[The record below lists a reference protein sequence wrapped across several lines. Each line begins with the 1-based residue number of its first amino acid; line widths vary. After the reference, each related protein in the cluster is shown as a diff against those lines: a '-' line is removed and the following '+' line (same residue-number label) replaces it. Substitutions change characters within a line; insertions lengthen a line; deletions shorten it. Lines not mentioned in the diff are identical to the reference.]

1 MSGYT
6 KITESYSNVD
16 WGRINMLP
24 VEEFQDLEDCSMIF
38 VDNINTFYLLGAIY
52 DIRYM
57 HIKLYKFYFP
67 TDDSII
73 WELLTDQVIQIGSTF
88 IEGHQLCFFE
98 NKIYTMFSCNPG
110 SPYGAG
116 AIAVYFDINHP
127 ENGFVAL
134 PNQIPKY
141 GTPPDQFEFDGFF
154 VNYNNNLHFLGT
166 SVGYSSI
173 FAHYVLNIDGTWQ
186 KIEDSV
192 VYPGSHFANPSIR
205 PDSSHVVYNNKL
217 YMVIESEER
226 DSQQQ
231 LIFYSNLFY
240 WDEQTNEWTRESIL
254 PARDLY
260 QKSLFDLNDHLVFY
274 NPIISNLSYDP
285 ITLYQYDYSNEEWIE
300 LFDQTVTEY
309 NVFTNAPAV
318 LKDNRIYALNVQNG
332 FYYLYQDIITALK
345 RFERA
350 CISVPTDE
358 TVKRDGVPYVKYTN
372 KMVRKAWVWGSLTE
386 GQPNRWLLALDSADY
401 FVYHSR
407 TLPSGLPYDFYG
419 GSSVIFDGK
428 LHILGGRDN
437 PNKHFSFNGTTW
449 AEEST
454 LPFNLT
460 MDNRAVAY
468 DGKIHVLGW
477 KSGLDAHYSWDGTSW
492 EQESELPYNL
502 YGGCVATY
510 NNKIH
515 IIGGYDEWGYSKKHR
530 VWDGTSW
537 EEAIDAPYLIGQD
550 SLCVIFNGKLRIL
563 AGSSVAPYKK
573 DPGSAYYHYSWDDF
587 IWARELDLDFSQ
599 PSKAVVC
606 DNKLFIYEYNNYKS
620 YLNLNNVW
628 TKISTITPYNVEGT
642 SMINYHDQINLLGGD
657 QSRGQNVW
665 NATENRWQEIKLP
678 NLKDFYNGSAIIFDN
693 KIHILGGTVD
703 PRMHYSWDMDT
714 DTLIW
719 EEESRLPYDFNDG
732 SKSGSV
738 ASVIYDD
745 KIHIFGGRTAS
756 IRRNHY
762 SWDGTAWTAEE
773 LLPYTG
779 LAMGDAVIFRNQ
791 IHVLGIT
798 TPNQASSGPINII
811 NHFKWDD
818 HDPEH
823 PGWLFQ
829 SKIPSGIGS
838 NFRVVVWNDAIHIIG
853 KTKHYSW
860 TPETLTWKEE
870 STLPYEQPAEAIVVG
885 NYIRI
890 MGSELNESEAVNCY
904 YGKYVKDKF
913 TWTKYD
919 DLLVGYDSGSAVM
932 GRILYLLSGK
942 KSYNS
947 DVVQTTNDGKF
958 K

>member
-6 KITESYSNVD
+6 KIVD
-16 WGRINMLP
+16 HYEDVNSGRVTDSLISELTYMQGCSLS
-24 VEEFQDLEDCSMIF
+24 VFEDIF
-38 VDNINTFYLLGAIY
+38 YIY
-52 DIRYM
+52 GYDHNLNKHRFF
-57 HIKLYKFYFP
+57 KFYFINDESIKAEELETP
-67 TDDSII
+67 ASII
-73 WELLTDQVIQIGSTF
+73 QDLDQYAENCSKMCPF
-88 IEGHQLCFFE
+88 D
-98 NKIYTMFSCNPG
+98 NKIYALLRDNTTDDWLVC
-110 SPYGAG
+110 Y
-116 AIAVYFDINHP
+116 YDITASTWVLSNY
-127 ENGFVAL
+127 
-134 PNQIPKY
+134 QIPKY
-141 GTPPDQFEFDGFF
+141 EDGSFI
-154 VNYNNNLHFLGT
+154 L
-166 SVGYSSI
+166 
-173 FAHYVLNIDGTWQ
+173 
-186 KIEDSV
+186 
-192 VYPGSHFANPSIR
+192 PANGLMI
-205 PDSSHVVYNNKL
+205 VYNNELHFIGSYGNCIGCHFVLRSDGWEDTHDIFPPGYTFYANKDRSVLVIYNNTIYVGFDDGFNTDTKYLYYLDNSEWKL
-217 YMVIESEER
+217 DNHSLPGALLDINSELYIFNGSMIYYDAYAHRIPGSTKMTLLYKYDDNGWEDFFDITTQDEWAFLESP
-226 DSQQQ
+226 ST
-231 LIFYSNLFY
+231 I
-240 WDEQTNEWTRESIL
+240 
-254 PARDLY
+254 
-260 QKSLFDLNDHLVFY
+260 Y
-274 NPIISNLSYDP
+274 NN
-285 ITLYQYDYSNEEWIE
+285 
-300 LFDQTVTEY
+300 
-309 NVFTNAPAV
+309 
-318 LKDNRIYALNVQNG
+318 KIYAFNRLNG
-332 FYYLYQDIITALK
+332 FYYLYQNAITLLK

-372 KMVRKAWVWGSLTE
+372 KMVRKAWVWGSLVND
-386 GQPNRWLLALDSADY
+386 QPNKWLLALDSADY

-407 TLPSGLPYDFYG
+407 TLPSGLPYDFYS

-437 PNKHFSFNGTTW
+437 PNKHFSFNGTIWT
-449 AEEST
+449 EESE

-468 DGKIHVLGW
+468 DGKIQVLGW

-515 IIGGYDEWGYSKKHR
+515 IIGGYDEFGYSKKHR

-587 IWARELDLDFSQ
+587 IWTRELDLDFSQ

-606 DNKLFIYEYNNYKS
+606 DNKLYIYEYNNYKS
-620 YLNLNNVW
+620 YLSLNNVW
-628 TKISTITPYNVEGT
+628 TKISKVTPYNVEDA

-714 DTLIW
+714 ETLIW

-732 SKSGSV
+732 AKSGSV
-738 ASVIYDD
+738 ASVIYDN

-762 SWDGTAWTAEE
+762 SWDGTVWTAEE

-779 LAMGDAVIFRNQ
+779 LAMGDVVIFRNQ
-791 IHVLGIT
+791 MHVLGIT
-798 TPNQASSGPINII
+798 TPNQASSGPVNII

-829 SKIPSGIGS
+829 SEIPSDIGP

-904 YGKYVKDKF
+904 YGKYVKNKF

-919 DLLVGYDSGSAVM
+919 NLLVGYDSGSAVM

-947 DVVQTTNDGKF
+947 DVIQTTNDGKF

>member
-6 KITESYSNVD
+6 KIVEGYSEVG
-16 WGRINMLP
+16 WGRIFTGGSGFSS
-24 VEEFQDLEDCSMIF
+24 VAVSQMIE
-38 VDNINTFYLLGAIY
+38 VNDIFYILG
-52 DIRYM
+52 RELSTRQ
-57 HIKLYKFYFP
+57 IKFLKFYFYG
-67 TDDSII
+67 DDNSTKYE
-73 WELLTDQVIQIGSTF
+73 ELS
-88 IEGHQLCFFE
+88 
-98 NKIYTMFSCNPG
+98 
-110 SPYGAG
+110 
-116 AIAVYFDINHP
+116 
-127 ENGFVAL
+127 
-134 PNQIPKY
+134 
-141 GTPPDQFEFDGFF
+141 
-154 VNYNNNLHFLGT
+154 
-166 SVGYSSI
+166 
-173 FAHYVLNIDGTWQ
+173 
-186 KIEDSV
+186 
-192 VYPGSHFANPSIR
+192 NPSSLHDNISYNGERFIYFNGKIIAPIR
-205 PDSSHVVYNNKL
+205 YVDSNTYDLK
-217 YMVIESEER
+217 
-226 DSQQQ
+226 
-231 LIFYSNLFY
+231 YSIDCY
-240 WDEQTNEWTRESIL
+240 DISANEWTPLSSQLPYDEGGIFGIYKGELHYIL
-254 PARDLY
+254 GFYNKHYILKNNQWDEI
-260 QKSLFDLNDHLVFY
+260 NDHFPDEFSVGSVNSETSSLLEYNGVLYLTFIAIDPVSSEENGALAHWDESNLTWIIDCALPGDLDLLYKYLFNLNNHMVFY
-274 NPIISNLSYDP
+274 NGYDEG
-285 ITLYQYDYSNEEWIE
+285 TEHFYDTDLLYLYNESEKTWTKI
-300 LFDQTVTEY
+300 FDQSVVQPY
-309 NVFTNAPAV
+309 PYLFNGSPAV
-318 LKDNRIYALNVQNG
+318 IKDNMIYARNRGSG
-332 FYYLYQDIITALK
+332 FYYLYQDAITSLK

-428 LHILGGRDN
+428 LHILGGRNN
-437 PNKHFSFNGTTW
+437 PNKHFSFNGTIWT
-449 AEEST
+449 EESE

-460 MDNRAVAY
+460 MDNRAVVY
-468 DGKIHVLGW
+468 DEKIHVLGW

-537 EEAIDAPYLIGQD
+537 EEEVDVPYLIGQD

-628 TKISTITPYNVEGT
+628 TKISKVTPYNVEGA

-657 QSRGQNVW
+657 QLRGQNVW

-762 SWDGTAWTAEE
+762 SWDGTVWTAEE

-779 LAMGDAVIFRNQ
+779 LAMGDVVIFRNQ

-829 SKIPSGIGS
+829 SKIPSNIGS

-947 DVVQTTNDGKF
+947 DVIQTTNDGKF